1 MGNGDY
7 DSSSPRGE
15 GGWWSRMSQYQQVA
29 AAIVGALVTG
39 LFGLLIA
46 FIGISRGSPHPGT
59 SSTSDSSP
67 SPVVTLPI
75 ASGTKATPA
84 NPSTSPSPRP
94 TAKSLS
100 PSLRASAGG
109 QFLADLTPVSNYG
122 TVDTGDAEVNGQS
135 YLNSVVLDMNFGKT
149 SAAYNLE
156 RQWNSL
162 QATIGLRDDSTQKD
176 EYEFQVFADGR
187 PIYSHVFALGQSQH
201 IRLNIAGVLRLEL
214 RATLVGDFYGDAYG
228 VWGNADLT
236 R

>member
-1 MGNGDY
+1 MDNGNH
-7 DSSSPRGE
+7 DSSSPRSK

-46 FIGISRGSPHPGT
+46 FIGISRGSPHVGT
-59 SSTSDSSP
+59 SP
-67 SPVVTLPI
+67 SPVLTLPI
-75 ASGTKATPA
+75 TSGARTTPA
-84 NPSTSPSPRP
+84 DAPTSPSAP
-94 TAKSLS
+94 
-100 PSLRASAGG
+100 ASASG
-109 QFLADLTPVSNYG
+109 QFLADLSPVSNYG
-122 TVDTGDAEVNGQS
+122 AFDTGDAAINGRN
-135 YLNSVVLDMNFGKT
+135 YLNSVILDMNFGKT

-156 RQWNSL
+156 RQWRTL
-162 QATIGLRDDSTQKD
+162 QATVGLRDDSTQKD

-187 PIYSHVFALGQSQH
+187 PIYSHLFVLGQSQR

-214 RATLVGDFYGDAYG
+214 RATLVGDFYGNAYG